1 MRFDDW
7 VWRNKLIALLIVVV
21 VIELLLLLIPWD
33 HP

>member
-7 VWRNKLIALLIVVV
+7 LWRNKLIALLIVVV